1 MSLILYREF
10 NSHDCTSTLF
20 SVQVYMISLVRRPK
34 RRNRMIACLEE
45 LNFDYTLFD
54 AVDGR

>member
-1 MSLILYREF
+1 
-10 NSHDCTSTLF
+10 
-20 SVQVYMISLVRRPK
+20 MIGLVRRPD

-54 AVDGR
+54 AVDGRCGLHALNHTPSSECQNVQN